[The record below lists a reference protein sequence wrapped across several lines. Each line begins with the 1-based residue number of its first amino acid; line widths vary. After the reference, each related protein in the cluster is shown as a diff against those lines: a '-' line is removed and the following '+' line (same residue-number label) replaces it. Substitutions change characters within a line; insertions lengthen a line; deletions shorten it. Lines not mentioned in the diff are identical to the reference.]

1 MNPKFIELID
11 KAGFA
16 LWEDED
22 WRPRDAFV
30 DWSSNYDKELEK
42 FAELIV
48 RECIDIVND
57 AERGGSNEIWDN
69 AVKFIKRDLQE
80 HFGVEE

>member
-1 MNPKFIELID
+1 MNPKFIELVD

-16 LWEDED
+16 LWNDED

-42 FAELIV
+42 FYELIV
-48 RECIDIVND
+48 EECVNICVNGMTTQMTS
-57 AERGGSNEIWDN
+57 GGAAMRI
-69 AVKFIKRDLQE
+69 RQ
-80 HFGVEE
+80 HFGPLQLDE

>member
-1 MNPKFIELID
+1 MNPKFIELVD

-42 FAELIV
+42 FYELIV
-48 RECIDIVND
+48 EECVNICVNGMTTQMTS
-57 AERGGSNEIWDN
+57 GGAAMRI
-69 AVKFIKRDLQE
+69 RQ
-80 HFGVEE
+80 HFGPLQLDE